1 MNNFYEV
8 LEVNYGASA
17 EEIKKNY
24 RRLSKKYHPDLNQG
38 DKIAEKR
45 FKEINEAYSVLSSLE
60 KRLEY
65 DKKNAARFNGWI

>member
-38 DKIAEKR
+38 DKIA
-45 FKEINEAYSVLSSLE
+45 
-60 KRLEY
+60 
-65 DKKNAARFNGWI
+65 